1 MILSCVTLTQRCSRT
16 KEAFIERGHYFNM
29 VRNYKRKTDRE
40 YNWTVKRER
49 TWDAKKEKQVHWKRR
64 RHEPEYE
71 AFIYA
76 TPEQVAR
83 EEQEDEHWLEEH
95 CYDDL
100 ARLDVVK
107 QCLFDV
113 VEKVALEIIN

>member
-1 MILSCVTLTQRCSRT
+1 
-16 KEAFIERGHYFNM
+16 M
-29 VRNYKRKTDRE
+29 VRNYVRKTDKV

-49 TWDAKKEKQVHWKRR
+49 TWDAKKPKKAHWKHE

-71 AFIYA
+71 CFVYM
-76 TPEQVAR
+76 TK
-83 EEQEDEHWLEEH
+83 EQEAKADLEEEHWLEEH
-95 CYDDL
+95 CYDAN

-113 VEKVALEIIN
+113 VEKVCILNH